1 MGFLNRVS
9 ELADSFAVDIWNVNH
24 QLQYLYPKS
33 DVKGAIV
40 IPAARRWS
48 VVVRDDDD
56 PDDAFTATGVD
67 RSYLVQLRTGEGS
80 FCYLCPKEY
89 VKPQSKNPRMIDSD
103 GVGDLYWSKQRY
115 LPSEPEKI
123 PENVVQNLNLRTRLS
138 PFGTPE
144 KRLALGDV
152 WSFWKFH
159 FWKDLNSIYGAKTH
173 EETFALRKGY
183 SYDLE
188 AVLKTIPCS

>member
-24 QLQYLYPKS
+24 QLRYLYPFS

-40 IPAARRWS
+40 IPATRGKS
-48 VVVRDDDD
+48 MV
-56 PDDAFTATGVD
+56 
-67 RSYLVQLRTGEGS
+67 YLVQLRTGEGS
-80 FCYLCPKEY
+80 FCFMHPKE
-89 VKPQSKNPRMIDSD
+89 KTSEPQSTNGWKLDVA
-103 GVGDLYWSKQRY
+103 GVGSLSWDKQMY

-123 PENVVQNLNLRTRLS
+123 PENDVWHSNLRTRFG
-138 PFGTPE
+138 FGTPE
-144 KRLALGDV
+144 EPLALGDV
-152 WSFWKFH
+152 WSFWKFR
-159 FWKDLNSIYGAKTH
+159 FWDRKSLNSIYGARTH
-173 EETFALRKGY
+173 VETFALRKGY